1 MFDIKEELKKL
12 PQLPG
17 VYLMKDEFQNII
29 YVGKAKNLKNRVP
42 TYFLKSAQHTNKT
55 IELVSNIRSFEYII
69 VGSEVEALIVE
80 ANLIKKYQPKYNI
93 ALKHSSY
100 PYIQITYEE
109 EFPKVVSI
117 RDYKKDGNKYF
128 GPFVEVGAMNEVLQV
143 VYDTWKIRNCELKFP
158 RDVNKKRPCLN
169 YHIKKCSAPCNENI
183 TREEYYKQVHEV
195 EEFLTGN
202 TKDII
207 STLTTKMLG
216 YSQKLEF
223 EMAGKMRD
231 KIDAINRISRKASI
245 SKVNDNNQD
254 IMSIAINNEKALV
267 LIFLIRNGK
276 MLGKEQF
283 ILDFVERDKN
293 RILEDFIN
301 NYYTDTSFI
310 PKAIVLE
317 KMPENKEQLEEKL
330 RLLKGSNVKFVIP
343 QKGEKLRLL
352 NLCRQNAEVTLVNF
366 GKNLVREFNRT
377 IGALEEI
384 QFALNMPYL
393 PKRIEAVDISNT
405 SGVLSVG
412 SMVVF
417 ENGVP
422 KSSDYRKFKIKT
434 VVGPNDVMSIEEV
447 VTRRFKRYLDE
458 QENGN
463 QTKFSILPDLLL
475 IDGGVNQVHAAIN
488 AINKLNLSVIVAGMI
503 KDDKHRTRGLFFNEK
518 EIPLNKSSEGF
529 KLLTRIQDEVHRFA
543 INYHRS
549 LRSKNQVKT
558 VLEDIEGLGKKR
570 IEALLKHFRSTD
582 NIKKATIDELMQV
595 DLINE
600 KIANNIIDYFNSVAD
615 GIEE

>member
-17 VYLMKDEFQNII
+17 VYLMKDEFLNII

-42 TYFLKSAQHTNKT
+42 SYFLNSAQHTNKT
-55 IELVSNIRSFEYII
+55 IELVANIRSFEYII

-109 EFPKVVSI
+109 EFPKIVAI

-128 GPFVEVGAMNEVLQV
+128 GPFVEVGAMNEVLEV
-143 VYDTWKIRNCELKFP
+143 VYDTWKIRNCDLKFP

-169 YHIKKCSAPCNENI
+169 YHIKKCSAPCNEHI
-183 TREEYYKQVHEV
+183 TREEYYSQLAEV
-195 EEFLTGN
+195 EEFLSGN
-202 TKDII
+202 TKEIMNN
-207 STLTTKMLG
+207 LTTKMLQ

-231 KIDAINRISRKASI
+231 KIDSINRISRKASI

-301 NYYTDTSFI
+301 NYYTDSSFI

-330 RLLKGSNVKFVIP
+330 RILKGSNVKFVIP

-488 AINKLNLSVIVAGMI
+488 AINKLNISVIVAGMI
-503 KDDKHRTRGLFFNEK
+503 KDDKHRTRGLFYNEK
-518 EIPLNKSSEGF
+518 EILLNKSSEGF

-600 KIANNIIDYFNSVAD
+600 KIANNIINYFNSVAD
-615 GIEE
+615 DIEE